1 MTIKVIY
8 DKIMEMLNNLTI
20 VDNES
25 LKKQGKQT
33 KKKENENFYNSCSI
47 IVKDGVNDKCVNIK
61 LFNNG
66 KITMTGSK
74 KESAGYNA
82 CCILL
87 NELKKINQNIF
98 PFPLDVT
105 EVDACKLVAKDIIKQ
120 FNNIDICVF
129 GTGMHD
135 PKSEKKFNLDKIRE
149 IMEVNY
155 FGTMNSINSIY
166 DYFSEKKNGQI
177 SIISSVAGYRG
188 LPAAGAYCASKSALT
203 SFAESLNF
211 DMRMKNVRVSLISP
225 GFIKTPMTDQNDFPM
240 PMIKTPEFA
249 ADEIYKGLVIKK
261 SFEIHFPKAFTYFL
275 KFLQMLPSSLYFK
288 LVARGMKK
296 IDY

>member
-1 MTIKVIY
+1 MSEKKVIWITGASSGIG
-8 DKIMEMLNNLTI
+8 KAVAIKFAQNGWI
-20 VDNES
+20 VAAS
-25 LKKQGKQT
+25 ARR
-33 KKKENENFYNSCSI
+33 EN
-47 IVKDGVNDKCVNIK
+47 
-61 LFNNG
+61 
-66 KITMTGSK
+66 
-74 KESAGYNA
+74 
-82 CCILL
+82 LL
-87 NELKKINQNIF
+87 NELKKINENIH

-105 EVDACKLVAKDIIKQ
+105 DIDKCKLVATNIINQ
-120 FNNIDICVF
+120 FKNIDICLF

-135 PKSEKKFNLDKIRE
+135 PKSEKKFNLEKIRE

-166 DYFSEKKNGQI
+166 NYFSEKKNGQI

-211 DMRMKNVRVSLISP
+211 DMRMKNVRVSLVSP

-240 PMIKTPEFA
+240 PMIKSPEFA
-249 ADEIYKGLVIKK
+249 ANEIYKGLTVKK
-261 SFEIHFPKAFTYFL
+261 GFEIHFPKTFTYFL
-275 KFLQMLPSSLYFK
+275 KFLQILPSGIYFK
-288 LVARGMKK
+288 LVSKGMKK